1 MRARTSVAR
10 TAVMAIAASVL
21 VACGPA
27 SASSPGTSAPP
38 SGTPGST
45 QVQPSGTPT
54 GSTTPP
60 AVPVRLTSN
69 VKDGAGA
76 VKVDTVVAV
85 KATSGRITKV
95 TLAYQTVDRQGRTV
109 KGKVPGAIGAN
120 GVSWT
125 AADRLEPAAAYKLTM
140 VGQNAVHQTV
150 TATSA
155 FRTQRLTLAQQTFAE
170 LYPLKGSHVGV
181 GMPVILRFDVPVHN
195 KKEFQKNLHVTS
207 SPKQVGTWAW
217 YSDREVHFRPK
228 TYWKPG
234 TKVTVKAHLNGVNA
248 GHGIYG
254 QNSTSTSF
262 AVGRSLITKINLA
275 RHVAKVYRGGR
286 LVRTIAISGGKSGWQ
301 TRSGTKLVMDK
312 LYVTR
317 MTNEMIGAREAYD
330 LKVYY
335 AMRITNSGE
344 FMHAAPWNT
353 GNFGRRNASHGCV
366 GMSTGNAAWLFGQVL
381 IGDPVV
387 TTGSSRG
394 LERGNGYT
402 DWNISYSQYA
412 KGSAL

>member
-1 MRARTSVAR
+1 MRARTSVVRA
-10 TAVMAIAASVL
+10 AVMAVAASML
-21 VACGPA
+21 AACSGA
-27 SASSPGTSAPP
+27 SASSPGSSSAPP
-38 SGTPGST
+38 TPGSS
-45 QVQPSGTPT
+45 QAQPSGTPS
-54 GSTTPP
+54 GTPTP
-60 AVPVRLTSN
+60 AAVMLTSN
-69 VKDGAGA
+69 VKDGAQS

-95 TLAYQTVDRQGRTV
+95 TLAYRTVDRQGRTV
-109 KGKVPGAIGAN
+109 KGKVPGAISRNGAA
-120 GVSWT
+120 WT
-125 AADRLEPAAAYKLTM
+125 AADRLEPAASYQLTM
-140 VGQNAVHQTV
+140 VGENTAHQKA

-155 FRTQRLTLAQQTFAE
+155 FSTQQLTLAQQTFAE
-170 LYPLKGSHVGV
+170 LYPLRGSHVGV

-195 KKEFQKNLHVTS
+195 KKEFEKNLHVTS
-207 SPKQVGTWAW
+207 APKQVGTWAW

-228 TYWKPG
+228 TYWRPG
-234 TKVTVKAHLNGVNA
+234 TKVKVKAQLNGLNA

-262 AVGRSLITKINLA
+262 TVGRSLITRINLA
-275 RHVAKVYRGGR
+275 RHVAKVYRGGKP
-286 LVRTIAISGGKSGWQ
+286 VRTIAISGGKPGWQ

-312 LYVTR
+312 LYITR
-317 MTNEMIGAREAYD
+317 MTNQMIGAREQYD

-344 FMHAAPWNT
+344 FMHAAPWNA
-353 GNFGRRNASHGCV
+353 GNLGRFNASHGCV

-402 DWNISYSQYA
+402 DWNISYKQYA

>member
-10 TAVMAIAASVL
+10 VAVMAVAAALL
-21 VACGPA
+21 VACGNA
-27 SASSPGTSAPP
+27 SASSPGSGSAP
-38 SGTPGST
+38 STPGSG
-45 QVQPSGTPT
+45 QAQPSGTPT
-54 GSTTPP
+54 GTPTP
-60 AVPVRLTSN
+60 TAAPVSLTSN
-69 VKDGAGA
+69 VKDGAGS

-95 TLAYQTVDRQGRTV
+95 TLSYQATDRQGRTV
-109 KGKVPGAIGAN
+109 KGKVPGAISAD
-120 GVSWT
+120 GVSWA
-125 AADRLEPAAAYKLTM
+125 AADRLEPAASYKLTM
-140 VGQNAVHQTV
+140 VGQNTVHQTA
-150 TATSA
+150 TATAA
-155 FRTQRLTLAQQTFAE
+155 FHTQRLTLAQQTFAE
-170 LYPLKGSHVGV
+170 LYPLRGSNVGV
-181 GMPVILRFDVPVHN
+181 GMPVILRFDVPVRN

-207 SPKQVGTWAW
+207 SPNQVGTWAW

-228 TYWKPG
+228 TYWRPG
-234 TKVTVKAHLNGVNA
+234 TKVTVNAPLNGVNA
-248 GHGIYG
+248 GNGIYG

-262 AVGRSLITKINLA
+262 TVGRSLITKVNLA
-275 RHVAKVYRGGR
+275 RHVAKVYRSGK
-286 LVRTIAISGGKSGWQ
+286 LVRTIGISGGKPGWQ
-301 TRSGTKLVMDK
+301 TRSGTKLIMDK

-317 MTNEMIGAREAYD
+317 MTNEMIGAKETYD

-335 AMRITNSGE
+335 AMRISSSGE
-344 FMHAAPWNT
+344 FLHAAPWNAANI
-353 GNFGRRNASHGCV
+353 GIRNASHGCV

-402 DWNISYSQYA
+402 DWNISYAQYA

>member
-1 MRARTSVAR
+1 MAVA
-10 TAVMAIAASVL
+10 AMLLA
-21 VACGPA
+21 ACGNA
-27 SASSPGTSAPP
+27 SATSPGSSAPP
-38 SGTPGST
+38 STPGAT
-45 QVQPSGTPT
+45 QAQPSGTPS
-54 GSTTPP
+54 GSSTPP
-60 AVPVRLTSN
+60 AVPVKLTSN
-69 VKDGAGA
+69 VKDGAVS

-95 TLAYQTVDRQGRTV
+95 ALSYQTVDRQGRTV
-109 KGKVPGAIGAN
+109 KGKVPGAISADKT
-120 GVSWT
+120 SWT
-125 AADRLEPAAAYKLTM
+125 AADRLEPAASYKLTM
-140 VGQNAVHQTV
+140 VGQNAARQTA

-155 FRTQRLTLAQQTFAE
+155 FKTQRLTLAQQTFAE

-181 GMPVILRFDVPVHN
+181 GMPVILRFDVPVHD

-207 SPKQVGTWAW
+207 SPNQVGTWAW

-234 TKVTVKAHLNGVNA
+234 TKVSVKAHLNGVDA

-262 AVGRSLITKINLA
+262 TVGRSLITKINLA
-275 RHVAKVYRGGR
+275 KHVAKVYRSGK
-286 LVRTIAISGGKSGWQ
+286 LVRNIAISAGKSGWQ

-317 MTNEMIGAREAYD
+317 MTNEMIGAREQYD

-344 FMHAAPWNT
+344 FMHAAPWNA
-353 GNFGRRNASHGCV
+353 GNLGRYNASHGCV
-366 GMSTGNAAWLFGQVL
+366 GMSTGNAAWLFGQVS

-402 DWNISYSQYA
+402 DWNISYKQYA